1 VVLQAMDADVIKTYV
16 ELGIGVGVIAA
27 MAFDEARDA
36 GLAALDARHLFP
48 MQTTRVAVRRDAFL
62 RGYVFDF
69 IEAFAPTLTRAL
81 LQRALAA
88 PVGDATD
95 FEI

>member
-1 VVLQAMDADVIKTYV
+1 
-16 ELGIGVGVIAA
+16 
-27 MAFDEARDA
+27 
-36 GLAALDARHLFP
+36 
-48 MQTTRVAVRRDAFL
+48 VRRDAFL

-95 FEI
+95 FDI

>member
-1 VVLQAMDADVIKTYV
+1 
-16 ELGIGVGVIAA
+16 
-27 MAFDEARDA
+27 
-36 GLAALDARHLFP
+36 

-69 IEAFAPTLTRAL
+69 IETFAPTLTRSL

-88 PVGDATD
+88 PEGDATD
-95 FEI
+95 FDI